1 MRLVLIWCLL
11 YLHLHAIIV
20 YCTCIRRH
28 LRISGLPSWLNC
40 FNPKT
45 WFRDISSYGSHDH
58 LFLACS
64 FGHTLQ
70 NLHGIWT
77 PPQQD
82 MHIIYQTSTKLVCK
96 LQVETF
102 SKWPMTVII
111 FSVHVNVSN
120 VFEWSNSQLFMIH
133 HSPVSLEI
141 SYPLNWTGTA
151 NSWLVLTFGWLK
163 TSGPT
168 TKVP

>member
-28 LRISGLPSWLNC
+28 LLISGLPSWLNC

-82 MHIIYQTSTKLVCK
+82 RHIIYQTSTKLVCK

-102 SKWPMTVII
+102 SFQVANDCDHFFCACECIQCIWMVELSTVYDPSPSRLFGNI
-111 FSVHVNVSN
+111 VSI
-120 VFEWSNSQLFMIH
+120 E
-133 HSPVSLEI
+133 
-141 SYPLNWTGTA
+141 LNWHC
-151 NSWLVLTFGWLK
+151 
-163 TSGPT
+163 
-168 TKVP
+168 